1 MGPGEASMIG
11 YGLRPMP
18 PSEGA
23 VPGEPLPD
31 DDDISRRMLDGLLGG
46 RPERVLRYGERV
58 CLATPRGLEVV
69 SLPDYRRLP
78 RVDPGCRL
86 LGAALVDGGIVLLDE
101 TGRLSRWE
109 DGDELRT
116 ILPAGGPTARC
127 RHLRGD
133 GGRVLLGCGSRLE
146 LRDAVSGS
154 LRAAGRVDFPGRISA
169 LALGEDDTVLA
180 ARSQGVAVL
189 RPAGDALIQR
199 ALFTVDEG
207 EVLALAETRLEPD
220 GPPHIVA
227 FDEFGW
233 LHVLRHEGDQL
244 RRVGSVELELD
255 GGAPERGG
263 LSCDGPMVT
272 VASGTRMLHLVDLR
286 GPGGHDDPVPM
297 AAISVGTGLAD
308 VTHDEDRVYLADAFH
323 GLVVVDRQL
332 LQVCDDDPVL
342 GRVALHDNPVR

>member
-1 MGPGEASMIG
+1 MIG
-11 YGLRPMP
+11 YGLRPLP

-23 VPGEPLPD
+23 TPGGAIFD
-31 DDDISRRMLDGLLGG
+31 DDDISRRLLDGLLGG
-46 RPERVLRYGERV
+46 RPERVVRHGDRI

-86 LGAALVDGGIVLLDE
+86 LGLARADDGILLLDE
-101 TGRLSRWE
+101 TGRLSRW
-109 DGDELRT
+109 DGGNELRT

-127 RHLRGD
+127 RHLRGHGD
-133 GGRVLLGCGSRLE
+133 RVLLGCGSRLE
-146 LRDAVSGS
+146 LRDAATGA
-154 LRAAGRVDFPGRISA
+154 LRAAGRVDHPGRISA
-169 LALGEDDTVLA
+169 MALTEGDTVLV

-189 RPAGDALIQR
+189 LPDGDELVQR

-207 EVLALAETRLEPD
+207 EVLALAETCPEP
-220 GPPHIVA
+220 GGAPVIVT
-227 FDEFGW
+227 FDELGW
-233 LHVLRHEGDQL
+233 LHVLSYQGDTLQ
-244 RRVGSVELELD
+244 RVGAVELELD
-255 GGAPERGG
+255 GGAPERAG

-286 GPGGHDDPVPM
+286 GPGDGHDDPVPM

-308 VTHDEDRVYLADAFH
+308 VTFDDAQVYLADAFH

-332 LQVCDDDPVL
+332 LNICDDDPVL
-342 GRVALHDNPVR
+342 GRVALHDAAVR